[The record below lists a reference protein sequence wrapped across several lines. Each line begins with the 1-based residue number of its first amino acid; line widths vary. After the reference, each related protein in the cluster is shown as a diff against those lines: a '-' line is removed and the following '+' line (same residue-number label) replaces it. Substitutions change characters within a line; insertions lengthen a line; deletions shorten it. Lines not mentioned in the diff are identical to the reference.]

1 MKTRLVVG
9 PPALKHVDR
18 LKTYSKGGKLKK
30 KLPKYQA
37 GSSLNTASNI
47 VKGVGGLASMIP
59 GIGGIIGGAVS
70 GVGGT
75 VLDMLAQQQANKS
88 SFNKMYSS
96 TPMMK
101 KGGSLNKLG
110 VKNSLWNNIRK
121 KAAENKK
128 TGATPKEPT
137 KQMLEQERKIK
148 SKMEY
153 GGMLTGKDDLT
164 FYKGRSHAKGGI
176 LVSQKGTPSNK
187 AVAEVEGNETRYQR
201 KNETYIFSDKL
212 KI

>member
-9 PPALKHVDR
+9 PPPLKYVDR

-30 KLPKYQA
+30 KLPKYA
-37 GSSLNTASNI
+37 NGSSLNTASNI

-59 GIGGIIGGAVS
+59 GIGGIIGSAVS

-96 TPMMK
+96 TPMMQ
-101 KGGSLNKLG
+101 KGGLIKRKDGSYSRPG
-110 VKNSLWNNIRK
+110 LWDNIRANRGSGK
-121 KAAENKK
+121 K
-128 TGATPKEPT
+128 PT

-153 GGMLTGKDDLT
+153 GGILTGKDDLS
-164 FYKGRSHAKGGI
+164 FYKGRSHANGGI
-176 LVSQKGTPSNK
+176 LVSQKGTPSKK
-187 AVAEVEGNETRYQR
+187 AIAEVEGNETRYQR
-201 KNETYIFSDKL
+201 KNDTYIFSDKL
-212 KI
+212 VI